1 MSYINWIHGI
11 FHALNVSN
19 LGLIVVGFDFVFW
32 SLESGPII
40 NRDIALYVLYNDT
53 GDFYIYSKEI

>member
-1 MSYINWIHGI
+1 MSYINWIYGI

-19 LGLIVVGFDFVFW
+19 LGMIVVGFDFVFW
-32 SLESGPII
+32 NLESGPII

-53 GDFYIYSKEI
+53 GDFYIYSK